1 MLFST
6 KYQCMPLPPVPRT
19 NKFQSLASHSEMYL
33 IITEVECS
41 SLQERLKTAMDKIV
55 LDWTERHDSFVDAI
69 DKLECSKHSIEH
81 QNYIQS
87 QRYEKSLKE
96 VQLYRA
102 RYNHI
107 LHQRMSQTSTKSY
120 SNFSIL
126 SEPSSLMSS
135 PLIEENMSSALFF
148 RSDDEDECAFDL
160 SSVISNPT
168 STISSAPLSPLSPL
182 SPSSPSSPLSPLIYS
197 KMDLL
202 LHSAIKSECEEYEHK
217 EFERKETENKE
228 SEQEILKFA
237 CSDGFWNAIALGK
250 SNKTE
255 IDVLVRYVFLEV
267 TIPPKKINSCYF
279 RLSNFLRRG
288 GSPNVAKNSKTH
300 KNVKEGYSLVHA
312 LVATKNTASLQL
324 VLQAGANPN
333 VFPLTKNEQDKITPL
348 VLAAKVG
355 HMNSIRLLIELANA
369 HLYDSKGPRGEN
381 ALHAAIQSGSDEI
394 VGYLLRASQN
404 LLLETPDFVGATPLH
419 YAAMEGRTRSITLI
433 VKECSVKLDVQD
445 NKGETPLHYAVR
457 NRRLKAVAKLIELG
471 AYPNSYIPKQVPT
484 PLDLAKAGGLE
495 AIVYHLKQFGAKT
508 TKEMG
513 RKSSAVTSCSSN
525 SSTFSG
531 ESSGSSDRSTSGRSI
546 KQYLQMKT
554 SRIMKGK

>member
-1 MLFST
+1 MLSST

-19 NKFQSLASHSEMYL
+19 KKFQSLVSHNEMYL

-55 LDWTERHDSFVDAI
+55 LDWTERHDNLVDAI
-69 DKLECSKHSIEH
+69 DKLEHSKHIIEH

-87 QRYEKSLKE
+87 QHYEKSLKE

-107 LHQRMSQTSTKSY
+107 LHRRMSQTSTKSY
-120 SNFSIL
+120 SNFSIS

-135 PLIEENMSSALFF
+135 PLIEENMDSALFL
-148 RSDDEDECAFDL
+148 RSDDDDECAFDL
-160 SSVISNPT
+160 SSVISNP
-168 STISSAPLSPLSPL
+168 IPAINSAPLSPLSPL
-182 SPSSPSSPLSPLIYS
+182 LYS

-202 LHSAIKSECEEYEHK
+202 LHSTAVSEREKYENKEFEHK
-217 EFERKETENKE
+217 EPEHKEP
-228 SEQEILKFA
+228 EQEILKFA

-255 IDVLVRYVFLEV
+255 IDVLV
-267 TIPPKKINSCYF
+267 
-279 RLSNFLRRG
+279 SNFLRRG

-312 LVATKNTASLQL
+312 LIATKNTASLQL

-333 VFPLTKNEQDKITPL
+333 VFPLTENEQDKITPL

-381 ALHAAIQSGSDEI
+381 VLHAAIQSGSDEI
-394 VGYLLRASQN
+394 VSYLLRASQN
-404 LLLETPDFVGATPLH
+404 LLLETSDFFGATPLH
-419 YAAMEGRTRSITLI
+419 YAAMEGRTRLITLI
-433 VKECSVKLDVQD
+433 VKECPVKLDVQD

-457 NRRLKAVAKLIELG
+457 NRRLKVAAKLIELG

-513 RKSSAVTSCSSN
+513 RKSSTVTSCSSN
-525 SSTFSG
+525 SSIFSG

-546 KQYLQMKT
+546 RQYLQMKT